1 MAKTTCIY
9 CNAEISAGSGEH
21 VILSALG
28 GTKQSRSLC
37 CENCNN
43 RLGNE
48 IDRDI
53 AEQLQIL
60 SNMIGITTGR
70 NKPAPTITGFELGD
84 GSVVNLESGGKPVL
98 AKASVKTSK
107 REDGS
112 VEVNITARNI
122 EEAKRLLEHQVK
134 RFGKSMPADSEIPFK
149 RVHAYPQGK
158 QLRFSLGG
166 EQHFRAIGKMMLN
179 YLSTKVSP
187 EVIRDGSLKRFVD
200 FINLGVKLPDGWINH
215 DYDSKFPET
224 ETKYEFNHR
233 IVIYANSNT
242 KTVVG
247 FVELFGSLRFSA
259 VLADEWRGPDIAHA
273 YVIDPVTHEQREEQ
287 LELPHDLSI
296 ESLLT
301 RTYNLD
307 KTKEALLQL
316 LSRIFEKQHN
326 AVISGIVDKA
336 MKKHIIGKGDIITEE
351 MMRRLVHEM
360 ITEFLYYDQKISH
373 VEDVDS
379 DAQFPPKE

>member
-1 MAKTTCIY
+1 MANITCIY
-9 CNAEISAGSGEH
+9 CHAEIPVGSGEH

-28 GTKQSRSLC
+28 GKKQSRSLC
-37 CENCNN
+37 CEKCNN
-43 RLGNE
+43 RLGSE

-70 NKPAPTITGFELGD
+70 NKPAPTLRGFEMGD
-84 GSVVNLESGGKPVL
+84 GSAVNLESGGKPIL
-98 AKASVKTSK
+98 AKASVKANK

-112 VEVNITARNI
+112 IEVNITARNI
-122 EEAKRLLEHQVK
+122 EEAKKLLEHQVK
-134 RFGKSMPADSEIPFK
+134 RFGKSMPTDSEIPFK

-187 EVIRDGSLKRFVD
+187 EIIRDGSLKRLVD
-200 FINLGVKLPDGWINH
+200 FINSGAKLPDGWINH
-215 DYDSKFPET
+215 DYDSEFPET

-233 IVIYANSNT
+233 IIIYANSTT
-242 KTVVG
+242 KTIVG

-259 VLADEWRGPDIAHA
+259 ILSDDWRGPDIAHA
-273 YVIDPVTHEQREEQ
+273 YVIDPVTHEQTEEQ
-287 LELPHDLSI
+287 LEVPRDLSI
-296 ESLLT
+296 KTLLT

-307 KTKEALLQL
+307 KTKEALKQL
-316 LSRIFEKQHN
+316 LSRLFEKQHN

-336 MKKHIIGKGDIITEE
+336 MERHVIGKGDIFTEE
-351 MMRRLVHEM
+351 MMGRLVHEV
-360 ITEFLYYDQKISH
+360 TAEFLYYDQRMSH
-373 VEDVDS
+373 IEDVDA
-379 DAQFPPKE
+379 DVQFPPKE